1 MTVWKRNDGTDE
13 INAIQNRFTAYL
25 VTAIHR
31 RKAQYFQ
38 WSEKWTAHEASVDPQ
53 DYAELWYD
61 EPDMLAALPPLAQM
75 ENQRLLQ
82 VLSEMPQRD
91 RYILLAKILEDRTFG
106 ELSEELGV
114 GYKGIAAAYYRAVQ
128 KIKRKLGGEDR

>member
-1 MTVWKRNDGTDE
+1 MWKRNDGTDE
-13 INAIQNRFTAYL
+13 VNAVQNRFTAYL
-25 VTAIHR
+25 VTAIRR
-31 RKAQYFQ
+31 RKVQYFQ
-38 WSEKWTAHEASVDPQ
+38 WSEKWTTHETSVDPQ
-53 DYAELWYD
+53 EYVELWHE
-61 EPDMLAALPPLAQM
+61 EPDMLAALPPMAQM

-82 VLSEMPQRD
+82 ALSEMPQRD

-114 GYKGIAAAYYRAVQ
+114 GYKGIAAAYYRAAQ

>member
-1 MTVWKRNDGTDE
+1 
-13 INAIQNRFTAYL
+13 
-25 VTAIHR
+25 
-31 RKAQYFQ
+31 
-38 WSEKWTAHEASVDPQ
+38 
-53 DYAELWYD
+53 
-61 EPDMLAALPPLAQM
+61 
-75 ENQRLLQ
+75 
-82 VLSEMPQRD
+82 MPQRD